1 MSQKSEQ
8 DIVAESLRAIQ
19 AIYFAWQLEQMRTFQ
34 VVERLSELFAQGL
47 LPIGPGPTR
56 RLLSTYSFSKDR
68 LSLAERRS
76 LYVGTLGAPGGSPD
90 EPQPNREFPSLW
102 LRFMASVA
110 LLDQIY
116 GSTLGGGQ
124 RDVALAEAWRAAQ
137 ALARNASVHSN
148 GLSGVVR
155 KLAADANLLR
165 NVLRAPDILSAYGA
179 RDMWQVIDLV
189 SRNEFGGAANVQ
201 RYRSLA
207 ESGSKIFAWLAQHDR
222 ALNGPPRR
230 GAARSLTAPS
240 LVDAVRKWVAATST
254 DDAPLIAAT

>member
-1 MSQKSEQ
+1 M
-8 DIVAESLRAIQ
+8 
-19 AIYFAWQLEQMRTFQ
+19 
-34 VVERLSELFAQGL
+34 
-47 LPIGPGPTR
+47 
-56 RLLSTYSFSKDR
+56 
-68 LSLAERRS
+68 
-76 LYVGTLGAPGGSPD
+76 GTLGAPGGSPD

-110 LLDQIY
+110 LLDLIY

-124 RDVALAEAWRAAQ
+124 RDVALAEAWRAGQ
-137 ALARNASVHSN
+137 ALARNASRHSN

-189 SRNEFGGAANVQ
+189 SRNEFGGAANVH

-207 ESGSKIFAWLAQHDR
+207 ESGSKIFAWLARHDR
-222 ALNGPPRR
+222 ALSGLPRR
-230 GAARSLTAPS
+230 AAVQR
-240 LVDAVRKWVAATST
+240 DH
-254 DDAPLIAAT
+254 